1 MAAMDR
7 SDRFRLWV
15 ATIPPLAWAAVM
27 LLFAVALGVAART
40 IDAVER
46 FDAEV
51 VRELQGEVRARGLQE
66 HVFAVTD
73 LAGSPMLLAGIAV
86 VATLLLV
93 GRRRAALAV
102 TLAVALTKLAV
113 AVVKEIVQ
121 RPRPEIAFETHDTF
135 SFPSGHAA
143 SAAALYMTLAVLLSR
158 DHRPG
163 VRALALSLG
172 ALVTIAVGVSRVF
185 LGAHHPTD
193 VLAGWLVGGLLAL
206 CAWALVVR
214 LAGHPQRPDEST
226 AKRLKDVVS
235 RRDDAPAQVPEETRI

>member
-1 MAAMDR
+1 MDGA
-7 SDRFRLWV
+7 DRFRRWV

-27 LLFAVALGVAART
+27 LLLAVALGVAART
-40 IDAVER
+40 IGAVER

-51 VRELQGEVRARGLQE
+51 VRELQGEVGARGLQE
-66 HVFAVTD
+66 QVFAVTD

-93 GRRRAALAV
+93 GRWRAALVV
-102 TLAVALTKLAV
+102 TLAVALTKVAV
-113 AVVKEIVQ
+113 AVVKEIIQ
-121 RPRPEIAFETHDTF
+121 RPRPETAFEAHGTF

-158 DHRPG
+158 DHRAG
-163 VRALALSLG
+163 VRAIALSLG
-172 ALVTIAVGVSRVF
+172 ALVTVAVGASRVF
-185 LGAHHPTD
+185 LGAHFPTD

-214 LAGHPQRPDEST
+214 FAGHPPRPAES
-226 AKRLKDVVS
+226 ARARLKDIVAA
-235 RRDDAPAQVPEETRI
+235 RDDAAPEQVPEDMRI